1 MALCPRLRSS
11 VRRNYG
17 TGIYSWLYRVG
28 GGLVVPTL
36 RAAMARE
43 VLTEE
48 QEIRGDAKQTKR
60 YFIRA
65 KTGDVMTVN
74 GWIQILLYMAMIFA
88 ITKPLG
94 SYMYRVFEG
103 DRQPLPRLFGAI
115 ERLLYKLCGVDPKQQ
130 QDWKQY
136 TLAMLVFSA
145 ITLLVTYGIERLQD
159 VLPLNPQNFPPV
171 APDLAFNTAASFTTN
186 TNWQAYSG
194 ESTMSYLT
202 QMAGLAWH
210 NFMYR
215 HRHSTRVSTR
225 HHLSL
230 TGRRGEDAGQFL
242 GRSRARH
249 GVRVDSYLYPDRIAA
264 GLAGSHSKLFGICRN
279 SDTGGCQANPGDGAG
294 SITGNHQGIGH
305 QRRRIFQRQQCPS
318 IRERQS
324 AD

>member
-115 ERLLYKLCGVDPKQQ
+115 ERLLCKLCGVDPKQQ
-130 QDWKQY
+130 QD
-136 TLAMLVFSA
+136 
-145 ITLLVTYGIERLQD
+145 
-159 VLPLNPQNFPPV
+159 
-171 APDLAFNTAASFTTN
+171 
-186 TNWQAYSG
+186 
-194 ESTMSYLT
+194 
-202 QMAGLAWH
+202 
-210 NFMYR
+210 
-215 HRHSTRVSTR
+215 
-225 HHLSL
+225 
-230 TGRRGEDAGQFL
+230 
-242 GRSRARH
+242 
-249 GVRVDSYLYPDRIAA
+249 
-264 GLAGSHSKLFGICRN
+264 
-279 SDTGGCQANPGDGAG
+279 
-294 SITGNHQGIGH
+294 
-305 QRRRIFQRQQCPS
+305 
-318 IRERQS
+318 
-324 AD
+324 